1 MITTLWLSACL
12 GLAGFLG
19 CRASADPS
27 QAILRVRTVDGS
39 ILRVELPSDSKT
51 STLTTILDSAGL
63 DLDESNDLKCQI
75 GLPGRPGSCNL
86 DLSNGDHREKTAG
99 ELGLKHGSMITIT
112 RPTKKSDVKPKDGKK
127 TNDSDRYDPFPD
139 LAKSS
144 SYTAA
149 SRRARAMARGAR
161 GSSYGDISRV
171 RGQMHVIEPQ
181 STGPLTRVYVC
192 QVGAARFQNH
202 CISQK
207 KAAPPAK
214 PSSKSRK
221 QKEPLPEV
229 ESRIALLFGTINS
242 ERVDQNRKRARTSL
256 TSTTEEE
263 KVCGVAKVHAL
274 FEPPNQKPPLKGK
287 HYDERCLLKAYCDVP
302 KGQKESAVDRAVRVA
317 DWLGLRP
324 IGWMFSYAD
333 EDRHEDG
340 DALPVH
346 GRDSIVGAKL
356 QTETMKRLGRREGKQ
371 FITLALDGRLGATE
385 AFQLSDV
392 CVQMVAE
399 GALKAP
405 MVDESLQSTR
415 SIELKDPVVIS
426 GEEKTELDS
435 VLLLV
440 NTAMLS
446 HVGLYSGG
454 EDAPVG
460 GSVKKSSGTLLVK
473 TRKRL
478 LSALDRSNS
487 VLNELCDFDVLL
499 ALDGMMSREDSEQL
513 CLLVRKYARGQKKG
527 TDLTP
532 HLRLTLRSLL
542 DN

>member
-1 MITTLWLSACL
+1 MIKPRLSACL
-12 GLAGFLG
+12 GLAAFLR
-19 CRASADPS
+19 CRASADPA
-27 QAILRVRTVDGS
+27 QTIVRVRTVDGS
-39 ILRVELPSDSKT
+39 ILRVEIPSDGET
-51 STLTTILDSAGL
+51 STLSAVLDSAGL
-63 DLDESNDLKCQI
+63 DYDESNGLKCQI

-86 DLSNGDHREKTAG
+86 DLSNGDHREKTVG
-99 ELGLKHGSMITIT
+99 ELGLTHGSMITIT
-112 RPTKKSDVKPKDGKK
+112 RPTKKSIVKPKDEKK
-127 TNDSDRYDPFPD
+127 TNESERFDPFPD
-139 LAKSS
+139 LSKSS

-202 CISQK
+202 CIQK
-207 KAAPPAK
+207 KAPPAK

-229 ESRIALLFGTINS
+229 ENRVALLFGTINS

-263 KVCGVAKVHAL
+263 KMCGVAKVHAL
-274 FEPPNQKPPLKGK
+274 FELPNQKPLLKGK
-287 HYDERCLLKAYCDVP
+287 HYDDECLLKAYCDVP
-302 KGQKESAVDRAVRVA
+302 KGKKESAVDRAVRVA

-333 EDRHEDG
+333 EDRHDDG

-356 QTETMKRLGRREGKQ
+356 QIETMKRLGRREGKK
-371 FITLALDGRLGATE
+371 FITLALDGRMGATE

-405 MVDESLQSTR
+405 IVDESLQGTR
-415 SIELKDPVVIS
+415 SMELTDPVVIS
-426 GEEKTELDS
+426 GEETTKLDT

-460 GSVKKSSGTLLVK
+460 GSVKKSSGALLVK

-487 VLNELCDFDVLL
+487 VLKELCDFDVLL

-527 TDLTP
+527 TNLTP
-532 HLRLTLRSLL
+532 HLKLTLRSLL

>member
-1 MITTLWLSACL
+1 MIMLRLSACL
-12 GLAGFLG
+12 GLAAFFR
-19 CRASADPS
+19 CRANADPS
-27 QAILRVRTVDGS
+27 QTILRVRTVDGS
-39 ILRVELPSDSKT
+39 ILRVEIPSDGET
-51 STLTTILDSAGL
+51 STLSTVLDSAGL
-63 DLDESNDLKCQI
+63 NLDESGGLKCQI
-75 GLPGRPGSCNL
+75 GVPGRPGSCNL
-86 DLSNGDHREKTAG
+86 DLSNGDHRMKTVG
-99 ELGLKHGSMITIT
+99 ELGLKHGSMVTIT
-112 RPTKKSDVKPKDGKK
+112 RPAMKRDVKPKDEKK
-127 TNDSDRYDPFPD
+127 TTGSDRYDPFPD

-207 KAAPPAK
+207 KAPPTK

-221 QKEPLPEV
+221 QKETLPEV
-229 ESRIALLFGTINS
+229 ENRIALLFGTVNS

-263 KVCGVAKVHAL
+263 KMCGVAKVHAL
-274 FEPPNQKPPLKGK
+274 FELPNQKPPLKGK
-287 HYDERCLLKAYCDVP
+287 HYDQECLLKAYCDVP
-302 KGQKESAVDRAVRVA
+302 KGKKESAVDRAVRVA

-346 GRDSIVGAKL
+346 GRDSVVGAKL
-356 QTETMKRLGRREGKQ
+356 QIETMKRLGRREGKQ
-371 FITLALDGRLGATE
+371 FITLALDGRMGATE

-415 SIELKDPVVIS
+415 TMELKDPVVIS
-426 GEEKTELDS
+426 GEETTKLDT

-460 GSVKKSSGTLLVK
+460 GSVKKSSGALLVK

-487 VLNELCDFDVLL
+487 VLKELCDFDVLL

-513 CLLVRKYARGQKKG
+513 CSLVKKYARGQKKG
-527 TDLTP
+527 TNLTP
-532 HLRLTLRSLL
+532 HLKLTLRSIL

>member
-1 MITTLWLSACL
+1 MIMLRLSACL
-12 GLAGFLG
+12 GLAAFFR
-19 CRASADPS
+19 CRANADPS
-27 QAILRVRTVDGS
+27 QTILRVRTVDGS
-39 ILRVELPSDSKT
+39 ILRVEIPSDGET
-51 STLTTILDSAGL
+51 STLSTVLDSAGL
-63 DLDESNDLKCQI
+63 NLDESGGLKCQI
-75 GLPGRPGSCNL
+75 GVPGRPGSCNL
-86 DLSNGDHREKTAG
+86 DLSNGDHRMKTVG
-99 ELGLKHGSMITIT
+99 ELGLKHGSMVTIT
-112 RPTKKSDVKPKDGKK
+112 RPAMKRDVKPKDEKK
-127 TNDSDRYDPFPD
+127 TTGSDRYDPFPD

-207 KAAPPAK
+207 KAPPAK

-221 QKEPLPEV
+221 QKETLPEV
-229 ESRIALLFGTINS
+229 ENRIALLFGTVNS

-263 KVCGVAKVHAL
+263 KMCGVAKVHAL
-274 FEPPNQKPPLKGK
+274 FELPNQKPPLKGK
-287 HYDERCLLKAYCDVP
+287 HYDQECLLKAYCDVP
-302 KGQKESAVDRAVRVA
+302 KGKKESAVDRAVRVA

-346 GRDSIVGAKL
+346 GRDSVVGAKL
-356 QTETMKRLGRREGKQ
+356 QIETMKRLGRREGKQ
-371 FITLALDGRLGATE
+371 FITLALDGRMGATE

-415 SIELKDPVVIS
+415 TMELKDPVVIS
-426 GEEKTELDS
+426 GEETTKLDT

-460 GSVKKSSGTLLVK
+460 GSVKKSSGALLVK

-487 VLNELCDFDVLL
+487 VLKELCDFDVLL

-513 CLLVRKYARGQKKG
+513 CSLVKKYARGQKKG
-527 TDLTP
+527 TNLTP
-532 HLRLTLRSLL
+532 HLKLTLRSIL